1 MNRRLHVGN
10 LAPNASDLDLQQL
23 FMSAGEVSAVQIV
36 REDGNGA
43 SRGFAFVDM
52 ATEIEAL
59 NAVTTLHETYF
70 HGRALSVAPA
80 RQLPGALRGG
90 RPRGNRRW

>member
-10 LAPNASDLDLQQL
+10 LAPNASDVDLQQL
-23 FMSAGEVSAVQIV
+23 FTSAGEVAAVQIV
-36 REDGNGA
+36 REGETGL

-52 ATEIEAL
+52 ATETEAL

-70 HGRALSVAPA
+70 QGQVLSVVPA
-80 RQLPGALRGG
+80 RQASAGFGP
-90 RPRGNRRW
+90 PRGNRRW